1 MRAGQR
7 LVSRIDNKEV
17 MLFPLTSMY
26 ISQGEGGSY
35 SHAGTYNID
44 FLGWNNGR
52 VYNAPIYAPCSCKCV
67 AIIGGTDNGRVFES
81 LEPVHIATLNDSTS
95 IVTFMFF
102 HDNNPIANVGDVFN
116 QGDLIAHTGTAG
128 NVTGDHTH
136 FNTAIGSYAGYEYVP
151 PDLNFQLKNSSH
163 IYDTC
168 YVNDTTLV
176 ETGGYNWKTFEGGYI
191 PIINKR
197 KKFNFMLF
205 GYYSKFKRR
214 RL

>member
-17 MLFPLTSMY
+17 MLFPLSSIY

-35 SHAGTYNID
+35 SHSGTYNID
-44 FLGWNNGR
+44 FLGYDNGR
-52 VYNAPIYAPCSCKCV
+52 VYNAPIYAPCTCKCV
-67 AIIGGTDNGRVFES
+67 AIIGETDNGRVFES
-81 LEPVHIATLNDSTS
+81 INPVHIASSPDRTS
-95 IVTFMFF
+95 IVTFLIF
-102 HDNNPIANVGDVFN
+102 HDNNPIANVGDVFT
-116 QGDLIAHTGTAG
+116 QGDIIAHTGTAG
-128 NVTGDHTH
+128 NVTGDHMH
-136 FNTAIGSYAGYEYVP
+136 FNTAYGSYAGYEYVP

-168 YVNDTTLV
+168 YTNDTDIV
-176 ETGGYNWKTFEGGYI
+176 EGLDYNWKIYQDGYI
-191 PIINKR
+191 PTIFKK

-205 GYYSKFKRR
+205 GFYARFKRR